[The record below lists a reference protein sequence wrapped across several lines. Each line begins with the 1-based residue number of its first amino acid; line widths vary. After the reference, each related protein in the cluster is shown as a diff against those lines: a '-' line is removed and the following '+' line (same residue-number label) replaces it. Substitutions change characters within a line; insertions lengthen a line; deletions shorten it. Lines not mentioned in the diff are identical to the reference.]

1 MKANRVLAV
10 TFALVLSILAACTA
24 PPAVPTS
31 PPALLAAPTAT
42 PVPPI
47 ATPVPPAA
55 SPVPATPAPAL
66 PTPLPE
72 LMDTVKAYE
81 AAPNRGDI
89 AGIAALFPE
98 QFLDDSISAVNQK
111 QLADGYASKAAQH
124 ASIQLEDCGGSQANQ
139 IKCSMTYWDDCQK
152 TFGTPFT
159 ASLVFTFIDKK
170 IKLLNVSAVQ
180 SSEVQAKMD
189 QWWLGLTQWIRQ
201 ERPAQRAKIFTG
213 VHGDPIDN
221 AETGAIWTQLCQEYA
236 ATLK

>member
-1 MKANRVLAV
+1 MKANQVLAV

-42 PVPPI
+42 PVPP
-47 ATPVPPAA
+47 AA

-72 LMDTVKAYE
+72 LMDIVKAYE
-81 AAPNRGDI
+81 AALNRGDI

-98 QFLDDSISAVNQK
+98 QFFDDSISAVNQK

-170 IKLLNVSAVQ
+170 IKLLNASAVQ

-189 QWWLGLTQWIRQ
+189 QWWSGLMQWIRQ
-201 ERPAQRAKIFTG
+201 ERPAQRAKIFTDS
-213 VHGDPIDN
+213 HGNPIDN